1 MGQHQRCDIAIV
13 FHKLC
18 FFYPLIELFFR
29 MSYLDVVPPYV
40 YFSAPGRLLSFF
52 DDDPLVVFNSCEC
65 IGPVEL
71 FALQI
76 DDEVSLFQRFTKG
89 LNLAALNGNV
99 DKLALVPYFD
109 GSCAVLSFR
118 DRTWKRSICNGMI
131 LGPDREPLVL
141 RVV

>member
-52 DDDPLVVFNSCEC
+52 DDDPLFVFNSCEC
-65 IGPVEL
+65 IGPL
-71 FALQI
+71 
-76 DDEVSLFQRFTKG
+76 SLIHISEPTRLRRISYAVFCLKKKKKNNKIKFKSKTKTKKKKKSKMMK
-89 LNLAALNGNV
+89 
-99 DKLALVPYFD
+99 DKY
-109 GSCAVLSFR
+109 
-118 DRTWKRSICNGMI
+118 N
-131 LGPDREPLVL
+131 
-141 RVV
+141 